1 MSSEGESERRRPP
14 RTVRMKSADLRK
26 NIVKVMGRVQYG
38 REHIQAVR
46 YQEAQ
51 AVIVPVDWY
60 ERACR
65 AMDEEGRLPAL
76 DDDSPGA
83 HS

>member
-1 MSSEGESERRRPP
+1 MSKGTSAEDGRLP

-46 YQEAQ
+46 YQDPQ

-60 ERACR
+60 EQACR
-65 AMDEEGRLPAL
+65 AMGEEVRLPTG
-76 DDDSPGA
+76 DDDPDSTPR
-83 HS
+83 

>member
-1 MSSEGESERRRPP
+1 MSNETEGGNRPP
-14 RTVRMKSADLRK
+14 RTVQVKSADLRK

-60 ERACR
+60 EKACR
-65 AMDEEGRLPAL
+65 AMGEERRLPAV
-76 DDDSPGA
+76 DDPSGDAES
-83 HS
+83 

>member
-1 MSSEGESERRRPP
+1 MSNETGGGSRLP

-51 AVIVPVDWY
+51 AVIVPVEWY
-60 ERACR
+60 ENACR
-65 AMDEEGRLPAL
+65 ALEEEGRLPAVE
-76 DDDSPGA
+76 DDTAGL
-83 HS
+83 